1 MRRGSV
7 LSSALKFSVGHIS
20 GLLGSLSVWNP
31 DSCVVTLQVEARYCN
46 KSGSVI
52 EYSLSVLDEANG
64 YFPLYGVKPDE
75 IYMHFFPGSRVN
87 IKWKKAQVRTSV
99 LIIESCINLPPCAV
113 QCQTSWAEAD
123 IVPL

>member
-1 MRRGSV
+1 MPRGSA
-7 LSSALKFSVGHIS
+7 LGGALKSSVGHIS
-20 GLLGSLSVWNP
+20 GLLGSLSFWDA

-87 IKWKKAQVRTSV
+87 IKWKETQVRTSL
-99 LIIESCINLPPCAV
+99 LIIASCNQFASLCSAMPNK
-113 QCQTSWAEAD
+113 
-123 IVPL
+123 LG